1 MRLLLRVTS
10 SPARARWPT
19 GLYLIIKG
27 EAQVVIE
34 GPNGR
39 LPVATLRMVPFLARW
54 GMLTGEARS
63 ATVIAVTA
71 VDCYRLDKEGFAKV
85 LQQRPEIA
93 TEMSAIVEAR
103 NTERGGVRLAA
114 AGQSMANHGDLLGR
128 IRNFFSL
135 RN

>member
-1 MRLLLRVTS
+1 
-10 SPARARWPT
+10 
-19 GLYLIIKG
+19 
-27 EAQVVIE
+27 
-34 GPNGR
+34 
-39 LPVATLRMVPFLARW
+39 VATLRDGAIFGEM

-93 TEMSAIVEAR
+93 KEMSAIVEAR
-103 NTERGGVRLAA
+103 NAERGVRLAA